1 MTPAQFVQEVT
12 KGKPAPVYLFVGPE
26 GFQRDQCRRALKKAV
41 LGEDGDE
48 EGWSPL
54 DLDQL
59 TLAEALDDAR
69 AMSLFVSNR
78 VIWVA
83 SAESALPKR
92 MTEEAGAEAAV
103 ELVSYLQN
111 PTPGVVVV
119 LNAQKFDF
127 DGEDKAR
134 MERVL
139 KFYKPV
145 RHQVEFH
152 PVEPAVA
159 RGIAQD
165 AIKQTG
171 LQLGPPELALLM
183 EACAGDILRISNEI
197 EKLSLFAGTSRKIT
211 ADDIA
216 ALIPNARTSTIFALV
231 AAMSQGNRGKA
242 LDILDSLVREGE
254 YLPLALTFVA
264 GQFKYALIAHEAGLK
279 NSQQIVGHFT
289 KLGIRMWRDRA
300 EQVAQTVSA
309 FPRSKAEKA
318 VKLLFGADRDL
329 RDTRP
334 DDRTVFEN
342 LILAL
347 TS

>member
-1 MTPAQFVQEVT
+1 LTPQQFLQEVS
-12 KGKPAPVYLFVGPE
+12 KGKPAPVYLFAGPE
-26 GFQRDQCRRALKKAV
+26 GYQRDLCRRALKQAV
-41 LGEDGDE
+41 LQGDE

-59 TLAEALDDAR
+59 TLAEVLDDAR
-69 AMSLFVSNR
+69 AMSLFASNR
-78 VIWVA
+78 VIWA
-83 SAESALPKR
+83 SGAEGALPKR

-103 ELVSYLQN
+103 ELVQYLKS

-119 LNAQKFDF
+119 FDARKFGF
-127 DGEDKAR
+127 DGEDRAR
-134 MERVL
+134 MDRVL

-145 RHQVEFH
+145 PAQVEFH

-159 RGIAQD
+159 RAMAQEL
-165 AIKQTG
+165 IKKNG
-171 LQLGPPELALLM
+171 LRIGTPELGLLM
-183 EACAGDILRISNEI
+183 EACAGDALRIANEI
-197 EKLSLFAGTSRKIT
+197 EKLSVFAGTERAIT
-211 ADDIA
+211 VDDLA

-231 AAMSQGNRGKA
+231 AAMGQGNRGKA

-264 GQFKYALIAHEAGLK
+264 GQFKYALIAHEAGLR

-300 EQVAQTVSA
+300 EQVSQTVSS
-309 FPRSKAEKA
+309 FPKSKAERA
-318 VKLLFGADRDL
+318 VRLLAAADRDL

-347 TS
+347 TA

>member
-1 MTPAQFVQEVT
+1 MTPAQFLAEVT
-12 KGKPAPVYLFVGPE
+12 KGAAAPVYLFVGPE
-26 GFQRDQCRRALKKAV
+26 GYQRDQCRRALKKAI
-41 LGEDGDE
+41 LGDDE

-59 TLAEALDDAR
+59 TLAEVLDDAR
-69 AMSLFVSNR
+69 AMSLFASNR
-78 VIWVA
+78 VIWV
-83 SAESALPKR
+83 SGAESALPKR
-92 MTEEAGAEAAV
+92 MTEEAGAEAAA
-103 ELVSYLQN
+103 ELVAYLKN

-119 LNAQKFDF
+119 FDARKFDF

-145 RHQVEFH
+145 QAQVEFH
-152 PVEPAVA
+152 PVDPGVA
-159 RGIAQD
+159 RSMAQD
-165 AIKQTG
+165 LIRRNG
-171 LQLGPPELALLM
+171 LQIGTAELALLM
-183 EACAGDILRISNEI
+183 EACAGDVLRISNEI
-197 EKLSLFAGTSRKIT
+197 EKLSLFAGTDRKVT
-211 ADDIA
+211 AEDLA
-216 ALIPNARTSTIFALV
+216 SLIPNARTSTIFALV
-231 AAMSQGNRGKA
+231 AAMGQGNRGKA

-264 GQFKYALIAHEAGLK
+264 GQFKYALIAHEAGLR
-279 NSQQIVGHFT
+279 NSQQIVGHFS

-309 FPRSKAEKA
+309 FPRAKAEKA

>member
-1 MTPAQFVQEVT
+1 VTPAQFLAEVT
-12 KGKPAPVYLFVGPE
+12 KGTPAPVYLFVGPE
-26 GFQRDQCRRALKKAV
+26 GFQRDQCRRALKQAV
-41 LGEDGDE
+41 LGDDE

-69 AMSLFVSNR
+69 AMSLFASNR
-78 VIWVA
+78 VIWVGG
-83 SAESALPKR
+83 AESALPKR
-92 MTEEAGAEAAV
+92 MTEEAGAEAAA
-103 ELVSYLQN
+103 ELVSYLKN

-119 LNAQKFDF
+119 FDARKFDF

-139 KFYKPV
+139 KFYKPIKS
-145 RHQVEFH
+145 QVEFH
-152 PVEPAVA
+152 PVDPAVA
-159 RGIAQD
+159 RNMAQD
-165 AIKQTG
+165 LVRKNG
-171 LQLGPPELALLM
+171 LQIGAGELALLM
-183 EACAGDILRISNEI
+183 EACAGDVLRISNEI
-197 EKLSLFAGTSRKIT
+197 EKLSLFAGTDRKVT
-211 ADDIA
+211 ADDLA

-231 AAMSQGNRGKA
+231 AAMGQGNRGKA

-264 GQFKYALIAHEAGLK
+264 GQFKYALIAHEAGLR
-279 NSQQIVGHFT
+279 NSQQIIGHFT